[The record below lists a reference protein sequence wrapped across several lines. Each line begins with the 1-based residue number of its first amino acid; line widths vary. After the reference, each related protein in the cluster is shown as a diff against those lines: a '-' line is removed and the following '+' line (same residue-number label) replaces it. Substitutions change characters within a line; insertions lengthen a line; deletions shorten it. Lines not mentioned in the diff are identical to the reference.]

1 MAVLPSRSAPSST
14 SPMTSEPAV
23 DSSWYRESV
32 LMPKALFTIPW
43 VGLRRHTVREASER
57 AAPPDRAWGAM
68 RGCRRQHHRT
78 GHGAPCGGTGA
89 GVAGAGSAPQAFPAR
104 GAAGTSLGGT
114 DPGTGSGPSK
124 HLLPVRSRRGS
135 RPMSSS
141 GVESMMSWTS
151 DHSSLLPM
159 PGGHSGAWVGG
170 GQRLLALP
178 VAALGPP
185 CPETPGQ
192 ASVGGRVG
200 GGSSGGLGGRAQ
212 YLC

>member
-1 MAVLPSRSAPSST
+1 
-14 SPMTSEPAV
+14 
-23 DSSWYRESV
+23 
-32 LMPKALFTIPW
+32 
-43 VGLRRHTVREASER
+43 
-57 AAPPDRAWGAM
+57 
-68 RGCRRQHHRT
+68 
-78 GHGAPCGGTGA
+78 
-89 GVAGAGSAPQAFPAR
+89 
-104 GAAGTSLGGT
+104 
-114 DPGTGSGPSK
+114 
-124 HLLPVRSRRGS
+124 
-135 RPMSSS
+135 MSSS

-200 GGSSGGLGGRAQ
+200 GVLLGAWGPGAVPMLTLRISCVTCTSMLRLLRFSRAR
-212 YLC
+212 LLFLEPP